1 MLCHLRVI
9 PLGPGLH
16 CSPLNHC
23 DVKIS
28 KVTRKHMMYDMVRVE
43 RLERKYEKRNNASP
57 FQERQT
63 VKVSKP
69 DCPMEQR

>member
-1 MLCHLRVI
+1 
-9 PLGPGLH
+9 
-16 CSPLNHC
+16 
-23 DVKIS
+23 
-28 KVTRKHMMYDMVRVE
+28 MMYDMVRVE